1 METSPANPDSA
12 SPPAPTT
19 LWSRL
24 FNVFAAPGEVF
35 DEVKNSKSSPAN
47 WLAPALIFIAFG
59 MVSSIVIFSQPAI
72 VQQIHDQQTKVMDQQ
87 VKAGKLTQPQ
97 ADQALAVMEKFAG
110 PTMLMVF
117 GCVGAVIG
125 SFAHIFWWAFVLWLM
140 AQWFLKTKIPFLKAA
155 EVAGLTTMILVLGTV
170 VTILL
175 TVITGKL
182 GMTPSL
188 ALTVGDFDLKNKVH
202 LLLAAVNIFSF
213 WQIGV
218 TASGLSRL
226 TGAPFSKTLLLV
238 FLYWLAFTLFFIGI
252 GFGQM
257 AM

>member
-1 METSPANPDSA
+1 
-12 SPPAPTT
+12 
-19 LWSRL
+19 
-24 FNVFAAPGEVF
+24 
-35 DEVKNSKSSPAN
+35 
-47 WLAPALIFIAFG
+47 
-59 MVSSIVIFSQPAI
+59 
-72 VQQIHDQQTKVMDQQ
+72 MDQQ
-87 VKAGKLTQPQ
+87 VKAGKLTQAQ

-117 GCVGAVIG
+117 GCAGAVFG

-140 AQWFLKTKIPFLKAA
+140 AQWFLKKPRFLFSRPPRSP
-155 EVAGLTTMILVLGTV
+155 GLTTMILVLGTV

-188 ALTVGDFDLKNKVH
+188 ALTLGEFDLKNRMH

-218 TASGLSRL
+218 AACGL
-226 TGAPFSKTLLLV
+226 ACD
-238 FLYWLAFTLFFIGI
+238 
-252 GFGQM
+252 
-257 AM
+257 